1 VAAPRNVPR
10 IVPSLAV
17 VLFCASSLV
26 STAAARTL
34 LHKPA
39 PAFVRNDLEGHP
51 VDLTAL
57 RGHVVLLSFWAT
69 WCAPCQVEMPR
80 FVEWQTRFGSQGLQI
95 IGVSLDDE
103 EAPVRDLT
111 AQRGVNYPIAMGDA
125 KLARA
130 WGGILGLPVTFL
142 IDRQGRVAAR
152 FKGEA
157 DLTVMERT
165 LRRLLD
171 AKR

>member
-1 VAAPRNVPR
+1 VAAPREYLLR
-10 IVPSLAV
+10 AISLLAV
-17 VLFCASSLV
+17 ALFCASSLP
-26 STAAARTL
+26 SASARTL

-39 PAFVRNDLEGHP
+39 PPFVRNDLQGHP
-51 VDLTAL
+51 IDLNTL
-57 RGHVVLLSFWAT
+57 RGHVILLTFWAT
-69 WCAPCQVEMPR
+69 WCAPCQVEMPH
-80 FVEWQTRFGSQGLQI
+80 FVDWQDRFGSQGLQI

-103 EAPVRDLT
+103 EAPVRALT
-111 AQRGVNYPIAMGDA
+111 AQRGVNYPVAMGDA

-152 FKGEA
+152 FKGET
-157 DLTVMERT
+157 DLAVMEGA

-171 AKR
+171 TRR